1 MFLNYI
7 VIRTYVRNK
16 SLNQAVFIMEGG
28 IMKYVKTAYKKHHS
42 NSKTTAGK
50 SSSAAF
56 KVFLAAFVILA
67 ACILFISVS
76 VTSASASPEGTYK
89 RSKYYTSISV
99 EQGDTL
105 WGIAASYATD
115 EYTDYYEYIAEVMS
129 INNMKSEHIKS
140 GDKLC
145 IPYYAASPAV

>member
-99 EQGDTL
+99 
-105 WGIAASYATD
+105 
-115 EYTDYYEYIAEVMS
+115 
-129 INNMKSEHIKS
+129 
-140 GDKLC
+140 
-145 IPYYAASPAV
+145 